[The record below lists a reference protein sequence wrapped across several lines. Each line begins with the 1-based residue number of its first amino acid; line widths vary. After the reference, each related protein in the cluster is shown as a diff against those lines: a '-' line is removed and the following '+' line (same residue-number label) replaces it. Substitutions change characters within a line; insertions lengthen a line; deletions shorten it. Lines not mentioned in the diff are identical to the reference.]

1 MASLTDTRTSDNSLL
16 CPLTLEL
23 FRDPVL
29 AQDGHTYE
37 RVAIEEWIRKTG
49 SSPLTRQPLCMEHLY
64 PNLVVKKIIDNFEAL
79 TRNKKYQFI
88 LDVDVK
94 KAKGRPLFQTYG
106 KSIFNAEW
114 LPTNENRPKILIL
127 KINGARA
134 SKEASFYVELS
145 RHPHIVRTFG
155 FVGNKN
161 MNDDI
166 DSIMLLQECAPEGS
180 LYELLD
186 ERETVPDEKIL
197 IEIFLQII
205 DAMICLADNH
215 VVHGDLACR
224 NILVFRFDET
234 DPEKIVVKVTDFGLS
249 RHSKLYL
256 LASSVA
262 SHTTLNIIPYRYA
275 APEILS
281 ANATPEVYT
290 EKSDIYS
297 MGVLMWEAYCGGK
310 IPWSKIERDDDVIQR
325 VTNGDRLSQPSN
337 CSSQYWSIIVKTW
350 SKSPHDRP
358 TFRELKRLLTEQYYQ
373 KGKLFKYSSLY
384 YPHTTTQP
392 LLPLLFNIH
401 LNDRW
406 TQDGITIA
414 GHDFAELHQ
423 PHGLYVTDDQTIYV
437 ADYHNH
443 RIMEWVF
450 GASSGRVVARGS
462 RAFENDD
469 QIGYPTDVI
478 FDKRTNSVISCGLIN
493 RGVVRWPRH
502 DGMNGQNI
510 ISKVSC
516 RGLAMDSEGYL
527 YVSDYVKH
535 EVRRW
540 RVGETEGT
548 IVAGANGQGNR
559 LDQLDYPTYIFVD
572 QNQSI
577 YISDTFNHRV
587 VKWLQEAKAGI
598 VVAGGRGEGNDVTQL
613 RNPQQVV
620 VDQSGIVYVADC
632 GNHRI
637 MCWFQ
642 GADKGSVVVGGNGMG
657 NEANQ
662 FNDPTGL
669 EIDLQG
675 NLYVA
680 DTQNHRVQKF
690 LINTLR

>member
-1 MASLTDTRTSDNSLL
+1 MTSLNDTRTSDNSLL

-49 SSPLTRQPLCMEHLY
+49 SSPLTRQPLSMEHLY
-64 PNLVVKKIIDNFEAL
+64 SNLVVKKIIDNFEAL

-186 ERETVPDEKIL
+186 ERETVPDEKIF

-256 LASSVA
+256 LASGAA

-297 MGVLMWEAYCGGK
+297 MGVLMWEAYSGGK

-373 KGKLFKYSSLY
+373 KA
-384 YPHTTTQP
+384 HP

-462 RAFENDD
+462 RALENND
-469 QIGYPTDVI
+469 QIGYPTVVI

-493 RGVVRWPRH
+493 RGV
-502 DGMNGQNI
+502 
-510 ISKVSC
+510 
-516 RGLAMDSEGYL
+516 
-527 YVSDYVKH
+527 
-535 EVRRW
+535 RW

-598 VVAGGRGEGNDVTQL
+598 VVAGGRGVGNALTQL
-613 RNPQQVV
+613 RYPQQVI
-620 VDQSGIVYVADC
+620 VDQLGTVYVADC
-632 GNHRI
+632 DNHRI

-642 GADKGSVVVGGNGMG
+642 GADEGSVVVGGNDFLNNISNDLNRYFGIFVFLFGLIG
-657 NEANQ
+657 NILNILVLSQRPLRSNPCALLFLASSVSNLIAIVSGL
-662 FNDPTGL
+662 FTRILSGWNLDPTS
-669 EIDLQG
+669 
-675 NLYVA
+675 
-680 DTQNHRVQKF
+680 T
-690 LINTLR
+690 